1 MTGRLA
7 SRGRRRGVLIVS
19 VASALVVLAG
29 CSNSTATNSQSPA
42 SGTTA
47 LKTFTFRTEYL
58 ASGIDAPYLYALSH
72 GYYKAE
78 GLDFKLSYGKGS
90 LYTAQDVGQGRSDG
104 GDVSSGV
111 AALAIAKGLP
121 ITVVGAYSAKSE
133 IGFIVPK
140 DSSITSIKDLAGKTV
155 VTETGAPEELLLPAV
170 WQLAGIPANSVH
182 LLVVSAAIADS
193 TYASG
198 KGDAISES
206 LPFGLPLVEKQ
217 RPSRVLPWADIGFV
231 MPGYSF
237 IVNKSLVQSD
247 PAEVAAFLRATYKG
261 LAGAMQHP
269 AEAAD
274 LVMKAN
280 STLDAGEVAAQ
291 WTGWIQYICT
301 SAMKNAG
308 EPIGY
313 NDVSDWQSG
322 LQLLAKY
329 QGLTGSTN
337 PADYVT
343 NTFFSQGNPVST
355 TKC

>member
-231 MPGYSF
+231 
-237 IVNKSLVQSD
+237 N
-247 PAEVAAFLRATYKG
+247 
-261 LAGAMQHP
+261 
-269 AEAAD
+269 